1 MRYAFRQQERV
12 EMSEQVSQS
21 PATDLEELVRYM
33 ATNLVEEPDDVTVA
47 AEQRGSSV
55 QINLRVSAKEL
66 GKVIGREGRIA
77 RSMRTIVMVAG
88 SRNNVRA
95 NLDID
100 GNA

>member
-1 MRYAFRQQERV
+1 
-12 EMSEQVSQS
+12 MSEAQS
-21 PATDLEELVRYM
+21 PAVELEELVRYM
-33 ATNLVEEPDDVTVA
+33 ATNLVEEPDEVTVA

-55 QINLRVSAKEL
+55 QINLRVAAKEL

>member
-1 MRYAFRQQERV
+1 MRYAFRHKERV

>member
-1 MRYAFRQQERV
+1 
-12 EMSEQVSQS
+12 MSEHVSQS

-33 ATNLVEEPDDVTVA
+33 AMNLVEEPDDVSVA

>member
-1 MRYAFRQQERV
+1 
-12 EMSEQVSQS
+12 MSEAQS
-21 PATDLEELVRYM
+21 PAVELEELVRYM
-33 ATNLVEEPDDVTVA
+33 ATNLVEAPDDVTVT

-55 QINLRVSAKEL
+55 QINLRVAAKEL

>member
-1 MRYAFRQQERV
+1 
-12 EMSEQVSQS
+12 MSEPQS
-21 PATDLEELVRYM
+21 PAAELEELVRYM
-33 ATNLVEEPDDVTVA
+33 ATNLVEEPDDVTVT

-55 QINLRVSAKEL
+55 QLNLRVAAKEL

>member
-1 MRYAFRQQERV
+1 
-12 EMSEQVSQS
+12 MSEQVSQS

>member
-1 MRYAFRQQERV
+1 
-12 EMSEQVSQS
+12 MSEHVSQS